1 MSRPSA
7 ITLKQLRALSAIHDR
22 GSVTLAAETL
32 QLTVPAVSTQ
42 LKLLAQNI
50 GTKLVLRNSDGRTEL
65 TLQGLQVL
73 ATINKIDTA
82 LERCFQSIDA
92 INSGKSGLVT
102 LGVVSTGK
110 YYAPSILAL
119 AKQELPDVQINLII
133 GNRQQIIAAL
143 EDHSM
148 DLVIMGRPPRHPEVD
163 SILLGDHPHVLIAPP
178 DHPLAGKRDILPQE
192 ILSETIIM
200 RERGSGTRILMERF
214 LDRIGE
220 GDTYDSIEFNSNE
233 TIKQAAIAGL
243 GIALIS
249 AHTVSDALAEGRIV
263 TLDLPGLPI
272 IRRWFLVRAVDARQ
286 TPVSRRVREF
296 LAENAKSFLPAYDT
310 N

>member
-7 ITLKQLRALSAIHDR
+7 ITLKQLRALSAIHER

-50 GTKLVLRNSDGRTEL
+50 GTKLVVRNSDRRTEL

-178 DHPLAGKRDILPQE
+178 DHRLAGKRDILPHD
-192 ILSETIIM
+192 ILSETIIL

-272 IRRWFLVRAVDARQ
+272 IRRWFLVRAVDAPQ
-286 TPVSRRVREF
+286 TPVSRRVRDF
-296 LAENAKSFLPAYDT
+296 LAENADAFLPAYRAD
-310 N
+310 